1 MEDIINLLKNV
12 HAGLDGI
19 SVKGLDNQ
27 DMLLSCARGVRS
39 AIVGLD
45 GLLAAER
52 DAKAVV
58 KKEAEDIGG

>member
-12 HAGLDGI
+12 YAGLDGI

-58 KKEAEDIGG
+58 KKEAGDMGG